1 MNDRATKLTAL
12 AIASLSSFITPFMM
26 SSINIAMPE
35 IGKELNADAVML
47 SWIAA
52 SYLLAAAVAL
62 VPFGKISD
70 IYGRKKIFM
79 IGMSLFTITSLLCA
93 FSVSAP
99 MLIFFRIF
107 QGAGSAMCF
116 ATGIAILSS
125 VYPVQERGKVLGIAV
140 AAVYI
145 GLSCGPLFGGLLTR
159 YLGWQSIFLINLPF
173 GAVII
178 LLIIFKLKD
187 EWKDAA
193 HQKFDLTGSIIYA
206 TAIFAFMYG
215 ISGIKILPAAMSII
229 LILTGLV
236 GLAVFVK
243 WERVVSHPVFEVNLF
258 VTNRVYA
265 FSCLAALINYCAT
278 FAAFFL
284 LSLYLRYIKELTPD
298 WAGLILAVTPVIM
311 AVFAPYSG
319 RLSDRKEPRVI
330 ASIGMGITALGL
342 VLLILLDKDTTLTY
356 IIASMILLGL
366 GIGLFSSPN
375 INAIMSSV
383 DKRFYGIASASVGTM
398 RLLGQALSMGIVTLV
413 FALFIGR
420 AQITPEYYP
429 QFIKSI
435 KVVFIISSVL
445 GIGGIYFSLYRG
457 RLRPKE

>member
-1 MNDRATKLTAL
+1 MNDRATQLTAL
-12 AIASLSSFITPFMM
+12 TIASLSSFITPFMM
-26 SSINIAMPE
+26 SSINIAMPD
-35 IGKELNADAVML
+35 IGKEFNADAVML

-52 SYLLAAAVAL
+52 SYLLASAVTL
-62 VPFGKISD
+62 VPFGKLSD

-79 IGMSLFTITSLLCA
+79 LGMSLFTITSFLCA
-93 FSVSAP
+93 LSVSAP

-125 VYPVQERGKVLGIAV
+125 VYPIQERGKVLGIAV

-145 GLSCGPLFGGLLTR
+145 GLTLGPLFGGLLTR

-173 GAVII
+173 GVVII
-178 LLIIFKLKD
+178 LLIIFKLKG

-193 HQKFDLTGSIIYA
+193 DQKFDLTGSIIYA

-215 ISGIKILPAAMSII
+215 ISILPATMSIV

-236 GLAVFVK
+236 GLVAFVK

-311 AVFAPYSG
+311 AVFSPFAG
-319 RLSDRKEPRVI
+319 RLSDKKEPRVI
-330 ASIGMGITALGL
+330 SSIGMGITALGL
-342 VLLILLDKDTTLTY
+342 VLLVWLDNDTTLIY
-356 IIASMILLGL
+356 IIASTILLGI
-366 GIGLFSSPN
+366 GIGLFSTPN
-375 INAIMSSV
+375 MNAIMSSV

-398 RLLGQALSMGIVTLV
+398 RLLGQMLSMGIVTLV

-429 QFIKSI
+429 LFIKSL
-435 KVVFIISSVL
+435 KVVFIISAVL

-457 RLRPKE
+457 RLRPEE

>member
-1 MNDRATKLTAL
+1 MHDRATQLTAL
-12 AIASLSSFITPFMM
+12 TIASLSSFITPFMM
-26 SSINIAMPE
+26 SSINIALPD
-35 IGKELNADAVML
+35 IGKEFNADAVML
-47 SWIAA
+47 SWIAS
-52 SYLLAAAVAL
+52 SYLLASAVTL
-62 VPFGKISD
+62 VPFGKLAD
-70 IYGRKKIFM
+70 IYGRKKIFVL
-79 IGMSLFTITSLLCA
+79 GMSLFTITSLLCA
-93 FSVSAP
+93 LSVSGP

-125 VYPVQERGKVLGIAV
+125 VYPIEKRGEVLGIAV

-145 GLSCGPLFGGLLTR
+145 GLSCGPFVGGFLTR
-159 YLGWQSIFLINLPF
+159 YLGWQSLFMINLPF
-173 GAVII
+173 GVVII
-178 LLIIFKLKD
+178 LLIIFKLKG

-193 HQKFDLTGSIIYA
+193 DQKFDLTGSIIYA

-215 ISGIKILPAAMSII
+215 ISILPAIMSII

-236 GLAVFVK
+236 GLVAFVK

-284 LSLYLRYIKELTPD
+284 LSLYLQYIKELTPER
-298 WAGLILAVTPVIM
+298 AGTILVFTPVIM
-311 AVFAPYSG
+311 AVFAPYAG
-319 RLSDRKEPRVI
+319 RLSDKKEPRVM

-342 VLLILLDKDTTLTY
+342 VLLIWLDNDTTLMF
-356 IIASMILLGL
+356 IIASMILLGI
-366 GIGLFSSPN
+366 GIGLFSTPN
-375 INAIMSSV
+375 MNAIMSSV

-398 RLLGQALSMGIVTLV
+398 RLLGQMLSMGIATLV

-429 QFIKSI
+429 QLIKSI
-435 KVVFIISSVL
+435 KVLFIISSGL
-445 GIGGIYFSLYRG
+445 CIGGIYFSLYRG

>member
-178 LLIIFKLKD
+178 LLIIFKLKG

-356 IIASMILLGL
+356 IIASIPCG
-366 GIGLFSSPN
+366 FW
-375 INAIMSSV
+375 A
-383 DKRFYGIASASVGTM
+383 R
-398 RLLGQALSMGIVTLV
+398 R
-413 FALFIGR
+413 
-420 AQITPEYYP
+420 
-429 QFIKSI
+429 
-435 KVVFIISSVL
+435 
-445 GIGGIYFSLYRG
+445 
-457 RLRPKE
+457 